1 MKKKQPHT
9 TTEEQMLEAAL
20 AFDAADAAG
29 ILKEYT
35 NAAHE
40 QLLETHDFN
49 AKPSRSAK
57 YFTSYA
63 KNHILLEIW
72 DQFIASDEAYAE
84 QVCGVYA
91 SDWFGEMRR
100 IDIVKNFAAY
110 LEGYVSTFDEPCESC
125 KEEIENVEKAEKL
138 MHIFKPNTGLA

>member
-9 TTEEQMLEAAL
+9 ITEEQLLDAAL
-20 AFDAADAAG
+20 AFEAADAKG

-35 NAAHE
+35 RIAHD
-40 QLLETHDFN
+40 QMLNTHDFE

-57 YFTSYA
+57 YITSYS
-63 KNHILLEIW
+63 KNKILLDVW

-84 QVCGVYA
+84 QVCGIYA

-110 LEGYVSTFDEPCESC
+110 LEGYLESFDEPCDSC
-125 KEEIENVEKAEKL
+125 KKEIENVEKAENL

>member
-49 AKPSRSAK
+49 AKPSRSTK
-57 YFTSYA
+57 YLTSYS
-63 KNHILLEIW
+63 KNKILLEVW
-72 DQFIASDEAYAE
+72 DQFIAHEEAYAE

-100 IDIVKNFAAY
+100 IDVVKRFADY
-110 LEGYVSTFDEPCESC
+110 LEGYLEGSDIIYESCESC
-125 KEEIENVEKAEKL
+125 KQEIEAENL